1 MFKSE
6 TFSESN
12 QEFAVNMTY
21 ASVIWLFSVT
31 VFLPLAKVYAPRL
44 YSALA
49 ILLILVLAYPTI
61 KALRHSGPIIE
72 YFSVKISSWINDWRS
87 IEEDGR
93 AITLSRTIVLLKAI
107 LLLVLYLA
115 YRPLLLAVNP
125 ALAGLV
131 LVLIILGTLKIVLTP
146 NKHP

>member
-21 ASVIWLFSVT
+21 ALVIWLFSVT
-31 VFLPLAKVYAPRL
+31 VFLPLARVYAPRL
-44 YSALA
+44 YSVLA
-49 ILLILVLAYPTI
+49 ILLTIVLAYPTI
-61 KALRHSGPIIE
+61 KAVRHSGPIIE
-72 YFSVKISSWINDWRS
+72 YFSVKISAWINDWRN

-93 AITLSRTIVLLKAI
+93 AKTLSRTMVTLKAI

-115 YRPLLLAVNP
+115 YRPLLSTVNP

-131 LVLIILGTLKIVLTP
+131 LVLIILWILKIALAP